1 MQSFSPKVSIITVCF
16 NAEKFIERTIKSV
29 ISQTY
34 PNIEYIIIDGKSK
47 DATVDIIRRYESM
60 ISCWTSEP
68 DRGIY
73 DAMNKGMHAA
83 TGDYIWFL
91 NAGDRLYNEH
101 TVEDIMRKA
110 NNEDLIYGNA
120 ERVDEAGN
128 ARGWHKRIPP
138 ADELS
143 VKSFLNGMV
152 LCHQS
157 MIVKKSVAP
166 EYSLSWM
173 IVGDIDWAIR
183 IMMKV
188 KSKKYI
194 NTIFCSFLD
203 GGISSARR
211 KKALK
216 ERFEVLKKYYGLLP
230 TLMAHLKFGFQ
241 AARRGS
247 IS

>member
-1 MQSFSPKVSIITVCF
+1 MQSFSPKISIITVCF

-47 DATVDIIRRYESM
+47 DATVEVIKKYENK
-60 ISCWTSEP
+60 ISRWTSEP

-73 DAMNKGMHAA
+73 DAMNKGMRAA
-83 TGDYIWFL
+83 TGEYVWFL
-91 NAGDRLYNEH
+91 NAGDRIYSER
-101 TVEDIMRKA
+101 TVEDIMRQA
-110 NNEDLIYGNA
+110 NNEDLIYGDA

-128 ARGWHKRIPP
+128 SRGWHKKTP
-138 ADELS
+138 AANELS

-157 MIVKKSVAP
+157 MIVKRLVAP

-183 IMMKV
+183 IMMQV

-194 NTIFCSFLD
+194 NTVFCRFLD

-216 ERFEVLKKYYGLLP
+216 ERFDVLNKYYGLVP
-230 TLMAHLKFGFQ
+230 TLLAHLKFGFQ
-241 AARRGS
+241 AVKRGS

>member
-1 MQSFSPKVSIITVCF
+1 MQSHLKVSIITVCF
-16 NAEKFIERTIKSV
+16 NAENFIERTIKSV

-34 PNIEYIIIDGKSK
+34 PAIEYIIIDGKSK
-47 DATVDIIRRYESM
+47 DATVDIIKKYEGR
-60 ISCWTSEP
+60 ISRWISEP

-73 DAMNKGMHAA
+73 DAMNKGLRIA
-83 TGDYIWFL
+83 TGDYVWFL
-91 NAGDRLYNEH
+91 NAGDRIYSEQ
-101 TVEDIMRKA
+101 TVEGIMRQA
-110 NNEDLIYGNA
+110 NNEDLIYGDA
-120 ERVDEAGN
+120 ERVDEADN
-128 ARGWHKRIPP
+128 SRGWHKKIPP

-143 VKSFLNGMV
+143 AKSFLNGMV

-157 MIVKKSVAP
+157 MIVKRQIAP

-183 IMMKV
+183 IMMQV
-188 KSKKYI
+188 KSKKHI
-194 NTIFCSFLD
+194 NTVFCRFLD

-216 ERFEVLKKYYGLLP
+216 ERFDVLKKYYGILP
-230 TLMAHLKFGFQ
+230 TLLAHLKFGFQ
-241 AARRGS
+241 AVKRGS